1 MRALMVASAGKEV
14 GSWHVSD
21 VPILPTKVGYQG

>member
-14 GSWHVSD
+14 GSWHQTDMPGQAND
-21 VPILPTKVGYQG
+21 VCS